1 MIAEIQMLEN
11 KISDIEAGRE
21 SYRKRFLEER
31 EAKKYLEE
39 DINRIRKEC
48 RAKLS
53 MMSTNEDTQ
62 RDGIVEK
69 ITYRDQL
76 TTERE
81 EVPDKHRHT

>member
-1 MIAEIQMLEN
+1 MLEN

-53 MMSTNEDTQ
+53 MMSTNEDT
-62 RDGIVEK
+62 
-69 ITYRDQL
+69 
-76 TTERE
+76 
-81 EVPDKHRHT
+81 